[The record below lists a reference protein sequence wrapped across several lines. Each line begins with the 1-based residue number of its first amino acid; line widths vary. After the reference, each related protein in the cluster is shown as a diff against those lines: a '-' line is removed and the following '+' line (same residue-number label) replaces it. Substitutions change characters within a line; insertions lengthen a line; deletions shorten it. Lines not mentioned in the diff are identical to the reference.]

1 MGDLLDALLG
11 PDPEPAAPRTKLDAQ
26 QVADI
31 RRLYGQ
37 GWRQVDL
44 AARLLVT
51 QPQISKIVR
60 GLQWPQEEENDGAR

>member
-1 MGDLLDALLG
+1 MSLFEALLG
-11 PDPEPAAPRTKLDAQ
+11 PDPDPPPSRRKLDAE
-26 QVADI
+26 QVGEI

-60 GLQWPQEEENDGAR
+60 GLQWSRKEN